1 MDGQADFV
9 VEFWAMSKKLLLS
22 TVALTLISTAAF
34 AQDSEL
40 AHNDASFSVGA
51 AVPNGPDRAY
61 LNNAPMI
68 ALTYGYRFNR
78 FLQGEAGFQMA
89 FNAANV
95 ANSQIPESTAFGT
108 YLGGD
113 HEFMIPFSG
122 RFYIPLPLE
131 NWQFSAG
138 GGPTYLHYAETAPND
153 GSQCFTCTSRGGWGL
168 QGFFTV
174 RRFIGDNL
182 YVGATAQYVSAN
194 ISGLPVGNGPQVST
208 TDHWANALINIGL
221 RF

>member
-1 MDGQADFV
+1 MG
-9 VEFWAMSKKLLLS
+9 KRLLL
-22 TVALTLISTAAF
+22 LTIVLLLTSTAAF

-40 AHNDASFSVGA
+40 PHNDVSFSVGA

-61 LNNAPMI
+61 LSNAPMI
-68 ALTYGYRFNR
+68 ALLYGYRFNR
-78 FLQGEAGFQMA
+78 FLQAEGGFQMA
-89 FNAANV
+89 FNAANNQNV
-95 ANSQIPESTAFGT
+95 ETTAFGQ

-131 NWQFSAG
+131 KWQFSAG

-168 QGFFTV
+168 QGFFTA

-182 YVGATAQYVSAN
+182 YVGVTAQYVSAN
-194 ISGLPVGNGPQVST
+194 ISGMPVGNVTEVST
-208 TDHWANALINIGL
+208 TDHWANALVNIGF

>member
-1 MDGQADFV
+1 
-9 VEFWAMSKKLLLS
+9 MSNKPLLLII
-22 TVALTLISTAAF
+22 VLALIPTAAF
-34 AQDSEL
+34 AQDNEL
-40 AHNDASFSVGA
+40 AHNDVSFSVGA

-61 LNNAPMI
+61 LDNAPVI

-89 FNAANV
+89 FNAANNQNV
-95 ANSQIPESTAFGT
+95 EITALGQQ

-153 GSQCFTCTSRGGWGL
+153 GSQCLTCTSRGGWGL
-168 QGFFTV
+168 QGFLTV
-174 RRFIGDNL
+174 RRLIGDNF
-182 YVGATAQYVSAN
+182 YVGVTAQYVSAN
-194 ISGLPVGNGPQVST
+194 ISGQPVGNGPQLNT
-208 TDHWANALINIGL
+208 TDHWANALVNIGL